1 MKQAKNK
8 AEHIIT
14 VLLSNSELTKEDLP
28 MTFTIYHKDRY
39 HLFQEGRPRILGV
52 IHIAFGILS
61 LMFLLCCE
69 FQHKR
74 MYVIFIP
81 PNVLS
86 ILSGILGVCA
96 SFFRKTCIVKW
107 FLAVSVI
114 TSVFILLIFASSVL
128 LTAPLNVDNPTY
140 EVKMQIEVVGVLA
153 ILNFLEFINC
163 IVSCCFASKGVCRDD
178 FNFQPVVYLEY
189 QSQSASRQNQEHI
202 ETSL

>member
-1 MKQAKNK
+1 MKQANNK

-28 MTFTIYHKDRY
+28 TTFTIYHKDRY

-52 IHIAFGILS
+52 IHITFGFLS
-61 LMFLLCCE
+61 LTFLYFCIS
-69 FQHKR
+69 HD
-74 MYVIFIP
+74 MIFIFFIP
-81 PNVLS
+81 SYVLS
-86 ILSGILGVCA
+86 ILSGILGVCS

-107 FLAVSVI
+107 FLAISVI
-114 TSVFILLIFASSVL
+114 CSVFIFLLFAVSILLMMQLEIIAVL
-128 LTAPLNVDNPTY
+128 
-140 EVKMQIEVVGVLA
+140 GVFN
-153 ILNFLEFINC
+153 ILEFINC

-178 FNFQPVVYLEY
+178 FNSQPVVYLEY

>member
-1 MKQAKNK
+1 MKQANNK

-28 MTFTIYHKDRY
+28 TTFTIYHKDRY

-52 IHIAFGILS
+52 IHITFGFLS
-61 LMFLLCCE
+61 LTFLYFCIS
-69 FQHKR
+69 HD
-74 MYVIFIP
+74 MIFIFFIP
-81 PNVLS
+81 SYVLS
-86 ILSGILGVCA
+86 ILSGILGVCS

-107 FLAVSVI
+107 FLAISVI
-114 TSVFILLIFASSVL
+114 CSVFIFLLFAVSIL
-128 LTAPLNVDNPTY
+128 LMVDIKETYSTY
-140 EVKMQIEVVGVLA
+140 EIKMQLEIIAVLGVFN
-153 ILNFLEFINC
+153 ILEFINC

-178 FNFQPVVYLEY
+178 FNSQPVVYLEY